1 VDGLPMEQCE
11 AKSALE
17 FVNEVKC
24 RFIQDNTRDKYYHF
38 LKVLKDC
45 MTLYFFL
52 ILTRWCKGWHIA
64 YTKCCSILLSSR
76 GGAARS

>member
-1 VDGLPMEQCE
+1 MEQCE

-38 LKVLKDC
+38 LQVLKDC
-45 MTLYFFL
+45 MTQVLSCVTTIFFFNPHKMVQ
-52 ILTRWCKGWHIA
+52 RMA
-64 YTKCCSILLSSR
+64 YCIY
-76 GGAARS
+76 